1 MKPRKTPLRTCVACG
16 RSTEKRD
23 LVRFVRTA
31 EGETRVDP
39 SGKASGRGA
48 YVCADASCFEKAI
61 SRRRLAP
68 ALRVTLG
75 EEDVERL
82 RHEFEGAIRAD
93 AHVSSQSGR

>member
-16 RSTEKRD
+16 RSTDKRE
-23 LVRFVRTA
+23 LIRFVRTA
-31 EGETRVDP
+31 EGDTRVDP
-39 SGKASGRGA
+39 GGKASGRGA
-48 YVCADASCFEKAI
+48 YVCADVSCFEKAVAK
-61 SRRRLAP
+61 RRLAP
-68 ALRVTLG
+68 ALRATLA